1 MSNHYCL
8 GCSFYY
14 KPLNICTN
22 PDFFKNNHAQILK
35 KENGKPVPRAGCTEI
50 FTGKSFVD
58 EKQENKYKNKKKTV
72 DNIVFD
78 STNEANR
85 YCELKLL
92 LWAGEISDLE
102 LQPAFDLKLNKKQKR
117 FYIADFKYFDKKKQ
131 KYVVEDVKGVK
142 TDVYKLKKVRFL
154 ELYPEFEF
162 IEIF

>member
-1 MSNHYCL
+1 MIEHYCI
-8 GCSFYY
+8 GCSFYH
-14 KPLNICTN
+14 KPLNVCTN
-22 PDFFKNNHAQILK
+22 PSFFKNNHAQILK
-35 KENGKPVPRAGCTEI
+35 KDGGKPVPRPGCDNI
-50 FTGKSFVD
+50 FTGKAICD
-58 EKQENKYKNKKKTV
+58 KKKKNKYKNKKKTV

-92 LWAGEISDLE
+92 LRTGEISDLE

-154 ELYPEFEF
+154 ELYPEYEF
-162 IEIF
+162 IEVF